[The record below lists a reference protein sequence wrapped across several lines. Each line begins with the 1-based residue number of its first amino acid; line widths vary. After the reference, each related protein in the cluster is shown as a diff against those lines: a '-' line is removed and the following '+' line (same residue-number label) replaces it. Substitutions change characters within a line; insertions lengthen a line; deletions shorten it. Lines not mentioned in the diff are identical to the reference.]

1 MHELPYNPPD
11 YGLSRGTPLFP
22 FRPTEKHRSHSLQRK
37 PFICELA
44 GSGVWLRSLR
54 RTVRAIVALR
64 HLCVRSLFPRSS
76 SLACVHR
83 PCRNQL
89 PSETTIYVAAVTPL
103 LDNERGEH
111 EAIERRALPGGRL
124 PCLWSGSAHVTDI
137 RFAFE
142 ALQHDHDAKTFG
154 FATEGSSL
162 TRQEFAECDSDVL
175 MPYGR
180 CLRPALY

>member
-1 MHELPYNPPD
+1 MHEIPYNPPD

-37 PFICELA
+37 A
-44 GSGVWLRSLR
+44 WLGRVASFRSERPYVLLCG
-54 RTVRAIVALR
+54 RAIRAS
-64 HLCVRSLFPRSS
+64 SLFPRSS